1 MTSQANQ
8 CLRILNIAPDS
19 QVLILR
25 RTRAPAA
32 QAGNGEY
39 VSEAQ
44 EQIRSDPVCRVQF
57 REPTLEQGDAAAEM
71 RASQRPG
78 PLG

>member
-8 CLRILNIAPDS
+8 CLRILILAPS

-32 QAGNGEY
+32 EAGTGED

-44 EQIRSDPVCRVQF
+44 EQIRSNPVCWVQI

-71 RASQRPG
+71 RASQCRG